1 MLYTG
6 KYEGD
11 TTQIV
16 LGYLQDAVEEVLDYI
31 RYPQYPPTPEKL
43 ERLETLRQGVKE
55 AHFQLELIC
64 NCLNAKRNACVYC
77 QNK

>member
-11 TTQIV
+11 ATQIV
-16 LGYLQDAVEEVLDYI
+16 LHDLRDAVNEALDYI
-31 RYPQYPPTPEKL
+31 RYPDHPPTPEQLQQL
-43 ERLETLRQGVKE
+43 EALRQGVKE

-64 NCLNAKRNACVYC
+64 SCLGKI
-77 QNK
+77 